1 MIQQAGYRSLCI
13 GSAYRPPST
22 GLGYVEE
29 LEASINNIVE
39 KPSPPNI
46 ALFGDF
52 NLPDIC
58 WDSEPP
64 TVNPTPQYG
73 MGINEKFL
81 EVVQGPSLSQV
92 VLTPTRGQNI
102 LDLALVSNPDLVENV
117 STCPGISDHEAV
129 AHDKL
134 VVDGRGKA
142 EVLSKQY
149 DSIFTE
155 EDLTKVPE
163 LGASPYP
170 DMPEVESSRSPAH
183 LYFMFNEPLNHN
195 NQHPYLGVILS
206 RNLRWK
212 AHINDITAKA
222 SSTLGFV
229 RRNLRGAM
237 IEWNALPA
245 HLVMAKSVEHFKAG
259 VASHYGFPSCTQL

>member
-1 MIQQAGYRSLCI
+1 MVKQKIRKAHNDYLK
-13 GSAYRPPST
+13 
-22 GLGYVEE
+22 E
-29 LEASINNIVE
+29 
-39 KPSPPNI
+39 
-46 ALFGDF
+46 
-52 NLPDIC
+52 
-58 WDSEPP
+58 
-64 TVNPTPQYG
+64 
-73 MGINEKFL
+73 
-81 EVVQGPSLSQV
+81 
-92 VLTPTRGQNI
+92 I
-102 LDLALVSNPDLVENV
+102 LDEALDNPKKFWQYVKNRKQTASGVAPLAQ
-117 STCPGISDHEAV
+117 
-129 AHDKL
+129 HDKL

-155 EDLTKVPE
+155 EDLTKVPK

-206 RNLRWK
+206 HNLRWK